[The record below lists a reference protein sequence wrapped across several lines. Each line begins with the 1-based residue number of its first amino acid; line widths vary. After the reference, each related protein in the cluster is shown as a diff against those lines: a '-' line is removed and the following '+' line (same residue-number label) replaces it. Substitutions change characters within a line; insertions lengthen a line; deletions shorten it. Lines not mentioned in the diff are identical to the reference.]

1 MEKELHVI
9 FGAGQ
14 IGMPLAQ
21 HLLAARKRV
30 RVVKR
35 SAGGVPSGM
44 ELMQGDAADAIFC
57 HAACTGAVAV
67 YHCMNPAYSASQW
80 QELVPRYMGNL
91 ISAAGGAGAR
101 LVVLDNLYMLG
112 RTGGKPMNEDTPSNP
127 CSKKGEIRART
138 AEHLFEMHRQGKV
151 RAVCGRAA
159 DFYGPRGTLT
169 YFGDY
174 FWKPVQAGKAGML
187 PVNPDIPHTYHYIPD
202 VALGLATL
210 GCAEESKLSGSPLWM
225 LPCQPAVTSREMT
238 QRFAAALGRDIPFNT
253 MPKWLLNTLGLVVP
267 MMREI
272 KEMAYQWDEPFIVDD
287 SRFRATFDMR
297 PVAVDEAARAT
308 VVWAKG
314 AYAIHE

>member
-21 HLLAARKRV
+21 HLLVAGKRV

-35 SAGGVPSGM
+35 SAGGAPPGA
-44 ELMQGDAADAIFC
+44 ELLLGDAADAAFC
-57 HAACTGAVAV
+57 HAACAGAAVV

-80 QELVPRYMGNL
+80 LELVPRCMGNL
-91 ISAAGGAGAR
+91 ISAAGGIGAR

-112 RTGGKPMNEDTPSNP
+112 RTGGKPMNEDSPSNP
-127 CSKKGEIRART
+127 CSKKGEIRALA
-138 AEHLFEMHRQGKV
+138 AERLFEMQRQGKV

-174 FWKPVQAGKAGML
+174 FWKPVLAGKAGMS
-187 PVNPDIPHTYHYIPD
+187 PVNPDTPHTYHYIPD

-210 GCAEESKLSGSPLWM
+210 GCAEESKLAGAPLWM

-238 QRFAAALGRDIPFNT
+238 QRFAVALGHDIPLNIT
-253 MPKWLLNTLGLVVP
+253 PRWLLNTLGLVVP

-272 KEMAYQWDEPFIVDD
+272 KEMAYQWDEAFVVDD
-287 SRFRATFDMR
+287 RRFRAAFDMR
-297 PVAVDEAARAT
+297 PVAVDEAAKAT
-308 VVWAKG
+308 VAWAKEV
-314 AYAIHE
+314 YAPRK